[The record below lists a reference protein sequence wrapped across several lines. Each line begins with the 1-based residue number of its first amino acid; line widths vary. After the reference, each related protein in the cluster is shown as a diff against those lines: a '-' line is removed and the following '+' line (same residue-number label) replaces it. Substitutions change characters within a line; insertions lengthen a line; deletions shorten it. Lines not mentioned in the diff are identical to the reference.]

1 MAYAKLT
8 FAVLS
13 AALACVKGTHGSV
26 ASSPDGLGEPTE
38 VNEVAD
44 LDGSGPPVDAVTPE
58 ADGGPSL
65 TRDEIRLVVRA
76 KLPQVR
82 ACFDE
87 GLARKPDLGG
97 RVVLRFT
104 IGPQGRPD
112 AIAVDQDELG
122 DPRVIEC
129 LCEQLRS

>member
-1 MAYAKLT
+1 MVYAKLT

-13 AALACVKGTHGSV
+13 AAALACATPTRGSV
-26 ASSPDGLGEPTE
+26 ASSPNGPGEPTE
-38 VNEVAD
+38 VDETAAVD
-44 LDGSGPPVDAVTPE
+44 ESSPPVDPVTSQ

-87 GLARKPDLGG
+87 GLARKPELGG

-104 IGPQGRPD
+104 IGPRGM
-112 AIAVDQDELG
+112 A
-122 DPRVIEC
+122 
-129 LCEQLRS
+129 